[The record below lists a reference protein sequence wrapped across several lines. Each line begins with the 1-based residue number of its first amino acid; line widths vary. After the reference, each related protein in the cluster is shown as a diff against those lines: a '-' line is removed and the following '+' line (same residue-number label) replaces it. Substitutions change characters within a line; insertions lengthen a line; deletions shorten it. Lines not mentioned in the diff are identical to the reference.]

1 MSGILPTLAPREPAP
16 QVDAA
21 TAGTRGHGI
30 AQRGRA
36 WVPRHRSQ
44 GAQWGRSACR
54 VGWRGRKGKGCR
66 GGGGEHRGER
76 WRRRASQAH
85 TDVRVHNC
93 CWPKEITH
101 HSRGGPAAPAV
112 LN

>member
-1 MSGILPTLAPREPAP
+1 MCPCRGHSPIMSGILPALAPREPAP

-76 WRRRASQAH
+76 WRRRQSTESSSSSSSGQSPSPP
-85 TDVRVHNC
+85 D
-93 CWPKEITH
+93 E
-101 HSRGGPAAPAV
+101 
-112 LN
+112 